1 LVLGTVP
8 YFPYAYDTNGRV
20 ISIPPGEMVTRT
32 FRIDRFYRFPAVG
45 EYRIIA
51 VRRIAAPGGWAYVVS
66 NTVVLTVTPNP

>member
-1 LVLGTVP
+1 MGTVP
-8 YFPYAYDTNGRV
+8 YFRYAYDTNGRA

-32 FRIDRFYRFPAVG
+32 FDIYWLYDLSAVG
-45 EYRIIA
+45 EYRITA